1 MSNYLAIAGVT
12 EVLRYMIQSAVE
24 GVSPGVKFYL
34 DRPDVTSKKTG
45 TWVNIY
51 LFQVTHNSSL
61 RNMDLPGRRADGS
74 VVQTPVAALD
84 LHYLISF
91 SGGDSVEDMEREI
104 EAQKLYGATVA
115 LLNGQPIMGSDLFE
129 SLVDGED
136 EAIASLIAGSGLA
149 RQIESVRITPTHLNL
164 EELSKLWSV
173 FFQTP
178 YTLSTA
184 YQCSVVLVESEIVPQ
199 PSLPVRTHAV
209 RGVPFAQPE
218 ITVVRD
224 EDGGQI
230 TPESTLLIEGSGLR
244 GENVTL
250 LLGNLE
256 IPLPTEDV
264 GSRTIR
270 VDLSDGAL
278 VNADDLRA
286 GPVAVRLLY
295 RVEMEPGEAE
305 SARYAW
311 ASNSMLVSVH
321 PVVDSSSFEDDPE
334 DGPVVSVDISPPV
347 ANGQRVSL
355 LLNEFEA
362 SGPVPPRAY
371 MMPASSLS
379 DADDPVATLVFPVGG
394 VVDGTYLLRVQI
406 DGVDSLL
413 ETGGDEKYNNPRI
426 TIG

>member
-12 EVLRYMIQSAVE
+12 EVLRYMVQSAVE

-61 RNMDLPGRRADGS
+61 RNMDLPERRSDGS
-74 VVQTPVAALD
+74 VMQTPVAALD

-129 SLVDGED
+129 ALTGAED
-136 EAIASLIAGSGLA
+136 EAIAGLIAGSGLA

-184 YQCSVVLVESEIVPQ
+184 YQCSVVLMESEITPQ

-218 ITVVRD
+218 ITSIQD
-224 EDGGQI
+224 EDGGEI

-250 LLGNLE
+250 LLGSLE

-264 GSRTIR
+264 GNRTIR
-270 VDLSDGAL
+270 VDLSDGGL
-278 VNADDLRA
+278 VDADELRA
-286 GPVAVRLLY
+286 GAVSVKLIY
-295 RVEMEPGEAE
+295 KVEMVPGEE
-305 SARYAW
+305 QSARFAW
-311 ASNSMLVSVH
+311 TSNPVLVPVH
-321 PVVDSSSFEDDPE
+321 PIVESVAEENHPE
-334 DGPVVSVDISPPV
+334 EGAVLNIQVSPRV
-347 ANGQRVSL
+347 APGQRVSL
-355 LLNEFEA
+355 MLNEFEA
-362 SGPVPPRAY
+362 SDPVPHSYLLPR
-371 MMPASSLS
+371 LS
-379 DADDPVATLVFPVGG
+379 PEDSDPTDTLIFPVSG
-394 VVDGTYLLRVQI
+394 VEDGTYLLRVQI
-406 DGVDSLL
+406 DGVESLL
-413 ETGGDEKYNNPRI
+413 GVDGSGKYNDL
-426 TIG
+426 TIVIG